1 MKVIFLAGSLNQGG
15 AEFQILALAKLFK
28 DKGHEVEVFALTD
41 YDFYMPFIQTN
52 SIKYTCLRNN
62 QSKLKRVF
70 LTAEKFRKSKPDL
83 IISFLKVVS
92 QVAIVAKLIS
102 SSKAKLIVGERTSL
116 IRPLHDHYYFNL
128 LLLADYITVNSVSK
142 LNYLKGKFPLL
153 KKRIGFIPN
162 IIDVDNFSPK
172 IPIKDENGVLKLA
185 FVGRISPEKNVLA
198 LVQATSSLI
207 KSGHN
212 ISLDLFGDNKNK
224 LYFKE
229 VLAQIGNTSINKKV
243 TFKGPLKDVREAY
256 GNTDLI
262 CLISHYE
269 GFSNVLAEALA
280 CGIPIVA
287 SDIEENRFLVEDGV
301 NGFLVN
307 PNDIEDIA
315 RGIKKFL
322 NMSNI
327 EREEIKKNNRK
338 KALIIFDKE
347 AIYKEFVKIVS

>member
-1 MKVIFLAGSLNQGG
+1 MKVIFLAGSMNQGG
-15 AEFQILALAKLFK
+15 AELQLLSLAKLFK
-28 DKGHEVEVFALTD
+28 DKGHEVEIFALTD
-41 YDFYMPFIQTN
+41 YDFYVPFVQSHSIQ
-52 SIKYTCLRNN
+52 YTCLKNN

-70 LTAEKFRKSKPDL
+70 LTAEKFRNSKPDL
-83 IISFLKVVS
+83 IISYLKIVS
-92 QVAIVAKLIS
+92 QVAIAAKLLS
-102 SSKAKLIVGERTSL
+102 GSKSKLIVGERTSL
-116 IRPLHDHYYFNL
+116 KKPWHDLYYFNL

-153 KKRIGFIPN
+153 KGRIGFVPN
-162 IIDVDNFSPK
+162 IIDVDNFTPK
-172 IPIKDENGVLKLA
+172 IPVKHENRVVKLA
-185 FVGRISPEKNVLA
+185 YVGRISPEKNVLA
-198 LVQATSSLI
+198 LVQATSELI
-207 KSGHN
+207 KDKYN

-224 LYFKE
+224 VYFKE
-229 VLAQIGNTSINKKV
+229 VSEQIRNTSINKKI

-256 GNTDLI
+256 ENTDLI
-262 CLISHYE
+262 CLVSHYE

-280 CGIPIVA
+280 CGIPIIA

-307 PNDIEDIA
+307 HNDIEDIA
-315 RGIKKFL
+315 RGIKQFL

-338 KALIIFDKE
+338 KAQIIFDKE

>member
-28 DKGHEVEVFALTD
+28 EKGHEVEVFALTD
-41 YDFYMPFIQTN
+41 YDFYMPFIQAN
-52 SIKYTCLRNN
+52 SIKYTCLKNS
-62 QSKLKRVF
+62 QSRIKRIL
-70 LTAEKFRKSKPDL
+70 LTAKKFRNSKPDL
-83 IISFLKVVS
+83 IISYLKIVS
-92 QVAIVAKLIS
+92 QVAIAAKLLS
-102 SSKAKLIVGERTSL
+102 GPKSKLIVGERTSL
-116 IRPLHDHYYFNL
+116 VKPWHDHYYFNL
-128 LLLADYITVNSVSK
+128 LLLADYITVNSLSK

-153 KKRIGFIPN
+153 KKRIGFVPN
-162 IIDVDNFSPK
+162 IIDVNNFSPK
-172 IPIKDENGVLKLA
+172 IPVKDENGVVKLA

-198 LVQATSSLI
+198 LVQATCNLI

-229 VLAQIGNTSINKKV
+229 VLEQIGNASINKKV